1 MAKPLHIN
9 VSNKTGE
16 FYVLT
21 AFFGIFKKKFSVNKA
36 CLVVPDAPPINIFK
50 VDNT

>member
-21 AFFGIFKKKFSVNKA
+21 AFFGIFKKN
-36 CLVVPDAPPINIFK
+36 LVSTRPV
-50 VDNT
+50 